1 MDANVLYT
9 ALVQNSGSW
18 PGMGGPME
26 PEPHLISKTV
36 TATRLN
42 NGIQTVGIFS
52 ARDERVHYKNQSRLA
67 WSFQE
72 DYDKMITQLRTF
84 QKWSHW

>member
-1 MDANVLYT
+1 MDENVLYT

-36 TATRLN
+36 TTTRLN

-52 ARDERVHYKNQSRLA
+52 GRDERVHYKNQSRLA

-84 QKWSHW
+84 QKCNHW